1 MNKELRKTKNAVE
14 RLKRARQEQD
24 KAMSCQQR
32 EWEQHG
38 KVMERGH
45 RLFMEL
51 TNGGSIIKWSSDD
64 FKDFHTYYN
73 SVDSAFAENL
83 ASKYGSLSPNLYL
96 LALLEHLG
104 KSDEDIM
111 LTMGLTL
118 GALRTTRTRLT
129 QKEKDV
135 CPPH

>member
-1 MNKELRKTKNAVE
+1 MCQSLFLRYSGF
-14 RLKRARQEQD
+14 LQKRF
-24 KAMSCQQR
+24 
-32 EWEQHG
+32 W
-38 KVMERGH
+38 

-135 CPPH
+135 CPPSLIIGHY